1 MREDHPVPAVPAVP
15 ALDEAVSMLR
25 AVAPHLDATALAEA
39 LWLAS
44 RAAST
49 PADASEPDATPP
61 APAPAGTTGPRTIPE
76 PRTERPPAPSGQAE
90 GGPART
96 LHERLPGSGTRVTG
110 HAVAL
115 PRASA
120 LPHALELTRALRPW
134 KRSWRTGR
142 DRALDVSATVDA
154 YARSG
159 ELIPVFAPA
168 PERWFDLVLVVD
180 DSPSMQVWRETV
192 HAFTGVLDRL
202 GAFRT
207 LQVRHFRP
215 DSGGELTDPEGRS
228 ASAGQLGAPDGR
240 RLVVVVSDCAA
251 PAWRAPEIWQQVR
264 SWARGTPVALLNPLP
279 PKLWR
284 RTGLDLPTVR
294 VTQQVPGAGNAGL
307 DFRTPP
313 LLPRDHWL
321 PVPVLSLSPHSL
333 GRWSRAVMLAAPDG
347 CSAALVPA
355 AGRPEAVGRQES
367 PTHGRAEARTER
379 FLRTASP
386 AAARLAVLCSPFDRL
401 SLDML
406 HVLRAE
412 HVPDATTADVAE
424 VVSSGVFALETD
436 PAGPVILRASP
447 PVRARLEQELP
458 EHEALRL
465 SRTLSHHLASGH
477 DGLRRLPA
485 VAGGADGGDAG
496 EGIAAEATPLG
507 VALSRTLVLLG
518 LAVESPA
525 AEIPVGE
532 PEVAASPVSLD
543 DPSGH
548 EPWLSESRSSREW
561 VFWERL
567 RGHLAQRDWPPDVM
581 HRLGATTDD
590 VLSRIEDPL
599 RAGSWHRSGLV
610 VAQAGTGRTVHAI
623 GLAAKA
629 VDAGYG
635 AVVVLTGPTN
645 AERRQTQSRVDEW
658 LLGNAD
664 LRDILSLT
672 TQNDDFSPFKAPLPP
687 PTESVPL
694 VFVIKKNLRVVK
706 GLRDWLAHVSPL
718 AARPLLVIDLTD
730 TPLKGK
736 ARVSATDE
744 SVYRLVGGFT
754 KTAYVQYAPFLPAL
768 DAFDHPALFP
778 EHFIYHLPTP
788 SDDLGPRPALGTSTR
803 RVTDYE
809 TWMPTRHRADHVPP
823 EDLPASL
830 CEAIDAFV
838 LACAA
843 RRARRRSPTP
853 DRMLVYVS
861 DFAAVQQRV
870 RDQVQAR
877 VHFLADS
884 LRDQESDR
892 ALRLRDHLA
901 HLWLSDPRTVSW
913 AEVSAHLTDA
923 VHGLLVVRV
932 SDDTTGMAMSP
943 GVVAICGPRVPPDMN
958 DGLTVSYQLRSS
970 NDYAMFVHSNH
981 WSDGNGDENRRLYAP
996 PDILGIYEHLTTV
1009 ADEQFQDLRH
1019 MAVLGVTPRQSAVRL
1034 RSAGPRRT
1042 AEDFSGTSVETL
1054 SFSLSPEVLRENFLT
1069 LEDFVHVLDSQAPAP
1084 LLTMSRGP
1092 LWQNVPPETVLR
1104 EFLDVYRPDTRPDRN
1119 QLDLLRAYV
1128 RRCAAHG
1135 ELTDWTVRLVS
1146 KAGASE
1152 MIRVAA
1158 HSVGPVVRRPVAPGR
1173 PSDGY
1178 TVRRLLNPADQ
1189 FVDLDDEQYATAL
1202 ELTRSEAGLD
1212 HSPARPST
1220 HAMRAV
1226 RRPDQPL
1233 LSIYLLAPPVESAED
1248 PVTPV
1253 VGFVVTL
1260 PYSPTSGRLRAENG
1274 VN

>member
-1 MREDHPVPAVPAVP
+1 MPEDHPVR
-15 ALDEAVSMLR
+15 ALDEAVSTLR

-49 PADASEPDATPP
+49 PADASEPDAAPP
-61 APAPAGTTGPRTIPE
+61 APAPTGTTGPRTVPE
-76 PRTERPPAPSGQAE
+76 PRTEQPPAPSRQAE

-142 DRALDVSATVDA
+142 DRALDVPATVDA

-207 LQVRHFRP
+207 LQVRPFRP
-215 DSGGELTDPEGRS
+215 ASGGELTDPEGRS

-251 PAWRAPEIWQQVR
+251 PAWREPEIWRQVR

-307 DFRTPP
+307 DFRPPP
-313 LLPRDHWL
+313 LLPRDRWL

-412 HVPDATTADVAE
+412 HVPEATTADVAE
-424 VVSSGVFALETD
+424 VVSSGVFALEAES
-436 PAGPVILRASP
+436 AGPVVLRASP
-447 PVRARLEQELP
+447 QVRARLEQELP

-485 VAGGADGGDAG
+485 VAEGAGGGNGGDGG

-518 LAVESPA
+518 LA

-567 RGHLAQRDWPPDVM
+567 RDHLAQRGWPPDER

-590 VLSRIEDPL
+590 VLSRLEDPL

-610 VAQAGTGRTVHAI
+610 VAPAGTGRTAHAI

-635 AVVVLTGPTN
+635 AIIVLTGPTN

-694 VFVIKKNLRVVK
+694 VFVIKKNRRVVK
-706 GLRDWLAHVSPL
+706 GLRDWLAHVSPV

-736 ARVSATDE
+736 ARVSATDD

-754 KTAYVQYAPFLPAL
+754 KTAYVQYAPFLPVL

-809 TWMPTRHRADHVPP
+809 TWMPTRHRPDHIPP

-830 CEAIDAFV
+830 CEAIDTFV

-843 RRARRRSPTP
+843 RRARRRSPAP
-853 DRMLVYVS
+853 DCMLVYVS
-861 DFAAVQQRV
+861 NFAAVQQRV
-870 RDQVQAR
+870 RHQVQAR

-923 VHGLLVVRV
+923 VHGLMVVRV
-932 SDDTTGMAMSP
+932 SDDTPGMAMSP
-943 GVVAICGPRVPPDMN
+943 GVVAICGPRVPPDLR
-958 DGLTVSYQLRSS
+958 DGLAVSYQLRSS

-981 WSDGNGDENRRLYAP
+981 WSDGVGGKERRLYAP
-996 PDILGIYEHLTTV
+996 PDILGIYEHLITV
-1009 ADEQFQDLRH
+1009 ADEQFQDLRD
-1019 MAVLGVTPRQSAVRL
+1019 MADLGVTPRQSALRL
-1034 RSAGPRRT
+1034 RPAGPRR
-1042 AEDFSGTSVETL
+1042 AAGDFSGTSVETL
-1054 SFSLSPEVLRENFLT
+1054 SFGLSPALLHHNFRALEN
-1069 LEDFVHVLDSQAPAP
+1069 FVHVLDHPGSDP
-1084 LLTMSRGP
+1084 LSHTGRNL
-1092 LWQNVPPETVLR
+1092 LWMDVPPETVLQ
-1104 EFLDVYRPDTRPDRN
+1104 EFLDVYRPHTRPDRK
-1119 QLDLLRAYV
+1119 QLDLVCAYV
-1128 RRCAAHG
+1128 RRCAARG
-1135 ELTDWTVRLVS
+1135 ELTRWAVQLVR

-1152 MIRVAA
+1152 SVRVAG
-1158 HSVGPVVRRPVAPGR
+1158 HVVGPVVRRPVVPDRPGA
-1173 PSDGY
+1173 Y
-1178 TVRRLLNPADQ
+1178 TVRRLLSPADQ
-1189 FVDLDDEQYATAL
+1189 FGDLDVEQYAAAL
-1202 ELTRSEAGLD
+1202 ELTRSASAPD
-1212 HSPARPST
+1212 RSPARPST

-1233 LSIYLLAPPVESAED
+1233 LTIYPVAPPVDGAEA
-1248 PVTPV
+1248 PVPPV
-1253 VGFVVTL
+1253 VGFVLTF
-1260 PYSPTSGRLRAENG
+1260 PYTRGSGGPHPEDDIT
-1274 VN
+1274 